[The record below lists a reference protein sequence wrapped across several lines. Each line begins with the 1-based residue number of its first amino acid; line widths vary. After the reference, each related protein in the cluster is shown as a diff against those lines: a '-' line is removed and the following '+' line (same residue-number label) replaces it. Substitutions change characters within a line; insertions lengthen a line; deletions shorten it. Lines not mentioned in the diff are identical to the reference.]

1 VTSAIALITRYTFV
15 FLSLQ
20 GTGQLLYRVCDHE
33 WQVRVDAH
41 VLTVGEN
48 DGDAAEESTWRN
60 LAGTVID
67 PFLELVPGAAAG
79 GTIAYV
85 LRKIH

>member
-1 VTSAIALITRYTFV
+1 MKV
-15 FLSLQ
+15 
-20 GTGQLLYRVCDHE
+20 
-33 WQVRVDAH
+33 
-41 VLTVGEN
+41 
-48 DGDAAEESTWRN
+48 RN

-67 PFLELVPGAAAG
+67 PFLELVPGAVAG